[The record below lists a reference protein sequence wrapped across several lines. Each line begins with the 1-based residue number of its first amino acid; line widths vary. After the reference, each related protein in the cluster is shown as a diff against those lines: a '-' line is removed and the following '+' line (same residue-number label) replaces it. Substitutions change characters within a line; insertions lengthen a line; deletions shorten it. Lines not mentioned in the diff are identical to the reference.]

1 MLTVDLQYL
10 RLYFCTL
17 DKSNHMY
24 WNWHCWSLGIWSRSF
39 NGAKG
44 IQFQGLL
51 HQEALYISLWSFHC
65 DQWSNKRQL
74 EASVRGVT
82 APINEVLEG
91 LADLLEI
98 SPKLLEV
105 GRFSKFV
112 GNWMME
118 WFFVGFWIFISWIL
132 VYSWILDLKMQENA
146 LFLPKFQ
153 KFSQAGR
160 SPEPSKFF
168 TSSTRR
174 NRACSTYLLLYGYHI
189 QPFKSF

>member
-1 MLTVDLQYL
+1 MMHCC
-10 RLYFCTL
+10 RLIYAILWSIINL
-17 DKSNHMY
+17 DHDFFWMPS
-24 WNWHCWSLGIWSRSF
+24 
-39 NGAKG
+39 
-44 IQFQGLL
+44 FQGGEPSLIFPRTWLWLL
-51 HQEALYISLWSFHC
+51 LNPLA
-65 DQWSNKRQL
+65 
-74 EASVRGVT
+74 VRGVT